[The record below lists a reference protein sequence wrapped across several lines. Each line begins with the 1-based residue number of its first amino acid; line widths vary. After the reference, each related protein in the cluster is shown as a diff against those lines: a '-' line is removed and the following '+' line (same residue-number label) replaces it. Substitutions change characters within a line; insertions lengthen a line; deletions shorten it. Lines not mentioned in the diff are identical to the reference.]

1 MYQMKQMKKMA
12 KGILCGA
19 LAASLLCGA
28 TCFAAEAQTAEP
40 AAVPAAQDSVN
51 TINFYAGSID
61 FTSQPGYM
69 NVVVSTEAF
78 TRANS
83 IWHDVTIYI
92 NGVWYMS
99 QTYRDWNTDY
109 LSTYIDVPAQNGDRI
124 EVYVDHHVDSE
135 SRHNEN
141 STIKY

>member
-1 MYQMKQMKKMA
+1 MKQMKKMA
-12 KGILCGA
+12 RGILCGA

-51 TINFYAGSID
+51 TINFYAGNINLIPMS
-61 FTSQPGYM
+61 GYM
-69 NVVVSTEAF
+69 AVDVSTEAF

-83 IWHDVTIYI
+83 IWHDVTIYR

-99 QTYRDWNTDY
+99 QTYRDWNTSY
-109 LSTYIDVPAQNGDRI
+109 LSTTINVPAQYGDRI

-135 SRHNEN
+135 TRHYEE
-141 STIKY
+141 SSIYY

>member
-1 MYQMKQMKKMA
+1 MKQMKKMA
-12 KGILCGA
+12 RGILCGA

-28 TCFAAEAQTAEP
+28 TCFAAEAQTADP

-51 TINFYAGSID
+51 TINFYAGNINLIPES
-61 FTSQPGYM
+61 GYM
-69 NVVVSTEAF
+69 AVYVSTEAF
-78 TRANS
+78 VRANS
-83 IWHDVTIYI
+83 IWHDVTIYK

-109 LSTYIDVPAQNGDRI
+109 LETLINVPAQSGDRI

-135 SRHNEN
+135 TRHYEE
-141 STIKY
+141 SSIYY